1 MYKGLVGGGRRIGEL
16 GVRRFGSG
24 GRRGSFEGVEGE
36 GLRRRRRRVSFLL
49 SDGRESGRRER
60 NGVVEHR

>member
-1 MYKGLVGGGRRIGEL
+1 MYKGWGRGGRRIGEL

-36 GLRRRRRRVSFLL
+36 GLQNRRHVSFLL
-49 SDGRESGRRER
+49 KDGRESGRRER